1 MKFRKSSRD
10 KDLTLNVVPLTDVAL
25 VLLIFFMATTS
36 FNNITQLSLSLPE
49 VDKSFNE
56 SPAEQITLNVTAEGD
71 YYLNDQKL
79 INNQKRTL
87 ISAVNLLVKENKNNI
102 PFVISGDGKA
112 PHQAIVTALDAAG
125 ELGLEKVRIAAVK
138 E

>member
-1 MKFRKSSRD
+1 MKFRKNSRD

-56 SPAEQITLNVTAEGD
+56 APNEQITLNVTADGD

-87 ISAVNLLVKENKNNI
+87 ISAINLLVKENKTNM
-102 PFVISGDGKA
+102 PFVISGDGNA
-112 PHQAIVTALDAAG
+112 PHQAIVTALNVAS
-125 ELGLEKVRIAAVK
+125 ELGIEKVRIAAVK